1 MGADKSP
8 TELLSSLPL
17 AARMMLACAPD
28 TSEGNVQPRA
38 ISRANAEH
46 YLWGQQSDG
55 WHLSRD
61 QKLSVIEEQMQP
73 GTGEVLHYHRVAQ
86 QFFYMLSGE
95 AMMEMDGH
103 DFRLIAGEG
112 IHIPPGA
119 LHRIRN
125 ESQGA
130 IRFLVVS
137 QPPSHGDRVL
147 VETSA

>member
-28 TSEGNVQPRA
+28 TSGENVQPRA

-73 GTGEVLHYHRVAQ
+73 GTGEVLHYHQVAQ
-86 QFFYMLSGE
+86 QFFYLLSGE
-95 AMMEMDGH
+95 AVMEMDGR
-103 DFRLIAGEG
+103 DLRLAVGEG
-112 IHIPPGA
+112 IHVPPGA

-125 ESQGA
+125 ESA
-130 IRFLVVS
+130 DTIRFLVIS
-137 QPPSHGDRVL
+137 QPHSHGDRVV